1 MPLRHPATMVAFV
14 GALTLLI
21 GIPASATTGVDGAS
35 GPARDS
41 VGHDVRRLVD
51 VPFADPGFF
60 SEGQSRFIYSTGHD
74 LETGRAFRVSPY
86 DPASGTYGRTKPSM
100 LTHPKWVGPRGI
112 RHDRGEV
119 HMWGPH
125 VWKRSVEGPRDYV
138 MYFSASRRG
147 GSDCIGMAVAESP
160 MGPFAPRPRPLRCA
174 DAGATLIDPAY
185 FRPGGGPHYLLY
197 KRHHY
202 RPRAVGIWAV
212 RVRPDGTRRPGS
224 RPFRVLDGGKRQIEA
239 PSVVARHGRVYVF
252 ASRLAY
258 DSCTYKTVVY
268 VGGALR
274 RPLRPLGTLQLRRR
288 DGRRFCGPGG
298 AEVRYVAGAF
308 RMVFHAFDKNPEY
321 SPKAKRFVW
330 GGTLRWTDDGRPYAA
345 PAPSPAR
352 FEPSAT
358 VSSSTKS
365 GSSSRSPYSSRS

>member
-1 MPLRHPATMVAFV
+1 
-14 GALTLLI
+14 
-21 GIPASATTGVDGAS
+21 
-35 GPARDS
+35 
-41 VGHDVRRLVD
+41 
-51 VPFADPGFF
+51 
-60 SEGQSRFIYSTGHD
+60 
-74 LETGRAFRVSPY
+74 
-86 DPASGTYGRTKPSM
+86 M
-100 LTHPKWVGPRGI
+100 LTHPKWVGPRGS

-160 MGPFAPRPRPLRCA
+160 MGPFAPRPRPLRCT

-185 FRPGGGPHYLLY
+185 FRPRGGPHYLLY

-224 RPFRVLDGGKRQIEA
+224 RPFRVLDGGNRQIEA

-258 DSCTYKTVVY
+258 DSCAYKTVVY

-321 SPKAKRFVW
+321 SPNAKRFVW

-345 PAPSPAR
+345 PVPSPAR
-352 FEPSAT
+352 FEPRAT